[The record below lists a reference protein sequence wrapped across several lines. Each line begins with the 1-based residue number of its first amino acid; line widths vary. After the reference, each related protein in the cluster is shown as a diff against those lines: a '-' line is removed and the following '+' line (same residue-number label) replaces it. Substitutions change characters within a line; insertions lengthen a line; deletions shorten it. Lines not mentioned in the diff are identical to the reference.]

1 MRVQLTSRITRD
13 GRQRSHRRRNE
24 RGAVAILSAALAT
37 ILCLMA
43 GFSVDFGM
51 AYNMKRQ
58 LQTSADAAALAAAS
72 VYAKYP
78 GSCSQLIAKTAYKT
92 EAQAAADSES
102 LANQSARQTSPISVA
117 CTSDGS
123 LSVTYSNSGATPSLF
138 GKLAGVGSSI
148 TTARSATASET
159 VSPGAATGV
168 RPMAVCSAAL
178 PPLNTDTKT
187 FYRIDNPYDGHKKVP
202 ACPDAGAAGN
212 WWTVDCPEERTGSTG
227 VLTTEIL
234 NGCNDGVSI
243 AGSGSTAAAL
253 TVSLE
258 TACPSAPLGSEQCLS
273 GDPGQMDSGGIE
285 NSWGWLID
293 HQTPIVLPVFC
304 VAPQCTESTLDGTG
318 TNAVFPVYKLAAVVV
333 CGYHFGKNVKYAKTS
348 LSASDPCYGNTLTP
362 AVMSD
367 TSSDNYMQVVFVPQE
382 TSGGT
387 TQTECA
393 LGGVCD
399 GGLRRVLLTQ

>member
-1 MRVQLTSRITRD
+1 VRVQLTPTATAPR
-13 GRQRSHRRRNE
+13 GKAPRRRNE
-24 RGAVAILSAALAT
+24 RGAVAVLSAALAT

-43 GFSVDFGM
+43 GFSIDFGM

-78 GSCSQLIAKTAYKT
+78 GSCSQLIAKPAYKT
-92 EAQAAADSES
+92 EAQAAADDEA
-102 LANQSARQTSPISVA
+102 LANESDRQTNPITLSCA
-117 CTSDGS
+117 SDGS
-123 LSVTYSNSGATPSLF
+123 LEVTYSNTGATPSLF
-138 GKLAGVGSSI
+138 GKLAGVGSTI
-148 TTARSATASET
+148 TTGRTATAADT

-168 RPMAVCSAAL
+168 RPMAMCSASL
-178 PPLNTDTKT
+178 PPLDKDYNQ
-187 FYRIDNPYDGHKKVP
+187 FVRIDNPSDGHKKIP

-234 NGCNDGVSI
+234 NGCNDGVSV

-253 TVSLE
+253 TISLE
-258 TACPSAPLGSEQCLS
+258 TACPSAPQGSETCLS

-304 VAPQCTESTLDGTG
+304 VAPQCTESTLDGSG

-333 CGYHFGKNVKYAKTS
+333 CGYHFGKNVKYTKAMST
-348 LSASDPCYGNTLTP
+348 SDPCYGNTLPDVT
-362 AVMSD
+362 SD
-367 TSSDNYMQVVFVPQE
+367 TSDDNYMQVVFVSHQ

-387 TQTECA
+387 SDTECA
-393 LGGVCD
+393 LGGLCD

>member
-1 MRVQLTSRITRD
+1 
-13 GRQRSHRRRNE
+13 
-24 RGAVAILSAALAT
+24 
-37 ILCLMA
+37 
-43 GFSVDFGM
+43 
-51 AYNMKRQ
+51 MKRQ

-78 GSCSQLIAKTAYKT
+78 GSCSQLIAKPAYKT
-92 EAQAAADSES
+92 EAQAAADDEA
-102 LANQSARQTSPISVA
+102 LANESDRQTNPITLSCA
-117 CTSDGS
+117 SDGS
-123 LSVTYSNSGATPSLF
+123 LEVTYSNTGATPSLF
-138 GKLAGVGSSI
+138 GKLAGVGSTI
-148 TTARSATASET
+148 TTGRTATAADT

-168 RPMAVCSAAL
+168 RPMAMCSASL
-178 PPLNTDTKT
+178 PPLDKDYNQ
-187 FYRIDNPYDGHKKVP
+187 FVRIDNPSDGHKKIP

-234 NGCNDGVSI
+234 NGCNDGVSV

-253 TVSLE
+253 TISLE
-258 TACPSAPLGSEQCLS
+258 TACPSAPQGSETCLS

-304 VAPQCTESTLDGTG
+304 VAPQCTESTLDGSG

-333 CGYHFGKNVKYAKTS
+333 CGYHFGKNVKYTKAMST
-348 LSASDPCYGNTLTP
+348 SDPCYGNTLPDVT
-362 AVMSD
+362 SD
-367 TSSDNYMQVVFVPQE
+367 TSDDNYMQVVFVSHQ

-387 TQTECA
+387 SDTECA
-393 LGGVCD
+393 LGGLCD